1 MYWAL
6 SIILWRIVNS
16 TSQICHMSNRRSF
29 LKQATIGAAAAG
41 VAPLLAHAGGA
52 KIVPGNTANQLQLG
66 IAGFTFSKS
75 SIQQAIAIMLRVNI
89 KTFSLKDVFLP
100 LNSTKAKIDE
110 VVAMFNN
117 AGITIYAVGV
127 IYMKKKEDADQAF
140 EYAKMVG
147 VDMIVGSPVYEL
159 LPYVEQKAKA
169 YNIRVAIHNHGPED
183 PEYPT
188 PGDVYKHIK
197 NLDSR
202 LGLCLD
208 IGHTQR
214 DNIDPAAAYLQF
226 ADRIIDMHIKDVT
239 GPVKDAES
247 VELGRGMIDIPALVK
262 ALYKKGYKG
271 HCSFEHEKDAT
282 DPLPGLAECVGYFNG
297 VSAAVK
303 RQQA

>member
-1 MYWAL
+1 
-6 SIILWRIVNS
+6 
-16 TSQICHMSNRRSF
+16 MSNRRSF

-52 KIVPGNTANQLQLG
+52 KIVPGNPANQLQLG

>member
-1 MYWAL
+1 
-6 SIILWRIVNS
+6 
-16 TSQICHMSNRRSF
+16 MSNRRSF
-29 LKQATIGAAAAG
+29 LKQATIGVTATG
-41 VAPLLAHAGGA
+41 IAPLLSHARGA
-52 KIVPGNTANQLQLG
+52 KIMQSNAVNRLQLG
-66 IAGFTFSKS
+66 IAGYTFSKS
-75 SIQQAIAIMLRVNI
+75 TIQQAIAIMQRVNI

-100 LNSTKAKIDE
+100 LNSNKAKIDE
-110 VVAMFNN
+110 VVGAFNN
-117 AGITIYAVGV
+117 AGISIYAVGV

-214 DNIDPAAAYLQF
+214 DNIDPATAYLQF

-247 VELGRGMIDIPALVK
+247 VELGRGIIDIPALVK

-271 HCSFEHEKDAT
+271 HCSFEYEKDAT
-282 DPLPGLAECVGYFNG
+282 DPLPGLSECVGYFNG
-297 VSAAVK
+297 VCATVNGHHA
-303 RQQA
+303 

>member
-1 MYWAL
+1 
-6 SIILWRIVNS
+6 
-16 TSQICHMSNRRSF
+16 MSNRRSF

-52 KIVPGNTANQLQLG
+52 KIVPGNPANQLQLG

-197 NLDSR
+197 NLDRR

>member
-52 KIVPGNTANQLQLG
+52 KIVPGNPANQLQLG